1 MSRDTGVDARQVFMQ
16 ITCCVRKNH
25 RVLNIMT
32 SAVNDNAR
40 LRPASHLCH
49 EQGVLRDT
57 WCRGNTDNRA
67 LPLQRSTAYLAEI
80 LPAPGYPPPREF
92 YRSGRHLCQPG
103 QIQCPA
109 CSPREF
115 LDSFLD
121 FLAAFFSF
129 GVMAAF
135 FLSSLLLLRS
145 FDIMIL
151 QIFIYDIQASD
162 CHILAAV
169 RIGRVAAA

>member
-80 LPAPGYPPPREF
+80 LPAPGYPPHVSFTVQGDAYASLVKFNAPRA
-92 YRSGRHLCQPG
+92 LPG
-103 QIQCPA
+103 NSWIP
-109 CSPREF
+109 SWISWRP
-115 LDSFLD
+115 SFLSVSWR
-121 FLAAFFSF
+121 LSF
-129 GVMAAF
+129 YLPCYFYV
-135 FLSSLLLLRS
+135 LSS
-145 FDIMIL
+145 
-151 QIFIYDIQASD
+151 
-162 CHILAAV
+162 
-169 RIGRVAAA
+169 